1 MIKSAY
7 KPKIQTLD
15 NKLEQNWTTVTVTV
29 GVNQQRG
36 PFWSVKS
43 WNTELKQTII
53 W

>member
-36 PFWSVKS
+36 PF
-43 WNTELKQTII
+43 
-53 W
+53 